1 MHIVV
6 HSTQLLWPVSALRSR
21 PLSTLTTI
29 HPMLFHPLQVGALTL
44 LNRILLAPLTRARA
58 EAGHMPNAM
67 MAEYYAQRASGGLLI
82 TECTMVAPNTSAF
95 IAEPGIYSDEQVA
108 AWKQV
113 TSAVHA
119 KGGRIFMQIWHAG
132 RAAHPARPERL

>member
-1 MHIVV
+1 MNRAG
-6 HSTQLLWPVSALRSR
+6 SK
-21 PLSTLTTI
+21 
-29 HPMLFHPLQVGALTL
+29 VGALTVP
-44 LNRILLAPLTRARA
+44 NRILLAPLTRARA
-58 EAGHMPNAM
+58 DAGHMPNAL

-95 IAEPGIYSDEQVA
+95 IAEPGIYSPEQVA

-119 KGGRIFMQIWHAG
+119 KGGRIYMQ
-132 RAAHPARPERL
+132 